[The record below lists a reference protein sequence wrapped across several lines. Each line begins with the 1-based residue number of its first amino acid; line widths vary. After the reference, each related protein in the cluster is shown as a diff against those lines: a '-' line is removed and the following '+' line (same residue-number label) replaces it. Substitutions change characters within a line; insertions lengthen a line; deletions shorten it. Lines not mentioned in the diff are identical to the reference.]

1 MDEQVCSKCK
11 KQKSLNEFGKGN
23 KKNGKSSHCKN
34 CTAIRNKKWYSD
46 PVVKVKTNARERER
60 RRSDPQRYLWTHV
73 RDRSKRNGI
82 PFNLTI
88 DDCKIPSIC
97 PVLGIPIVTGK
108 VRAKGCMVD
117 DNVPSVDRIDP
128 TKGYI
133 KGNVEVISWRAN
145 HLKNNAT
152 VEELEAI
159 VNYMKLHGGCNGE
172 PS

>member
-1 MDEQVCSKCK
+1 
-11 KQKSLNEFGKGN
+11 
-23 KKNGKSSHCKN
+23 
-34 CTAIRNKKWYSD
+34 
-46 PVVKVKTNARERER
+46 
-60 RRSDPQRYLWTHV
+60 
-73 RDRSKRNGI
+73 
-82 PFNLTI
+82 
-88 DDCKIPSIC
+88 
-97 PVLGIPIVTGK
+97 
-108 VRAKGCMVD
+108 MVD